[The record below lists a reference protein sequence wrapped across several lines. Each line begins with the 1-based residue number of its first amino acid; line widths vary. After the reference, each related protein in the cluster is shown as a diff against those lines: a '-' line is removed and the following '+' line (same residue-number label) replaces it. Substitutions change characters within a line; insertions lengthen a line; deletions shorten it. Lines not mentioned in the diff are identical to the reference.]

1 MNRIKELRTKRGL
14 SQAELGNVLGCISA
28 TVSKWELEQRQL
40 DPITINTL
48 CDYFGVSSDY
58 LLGRSEFQNPV
69 ISNADAA
76 LLRAYHAASLR
87 DQHLIDEILQ
97 AYAEAE
103 DTSKSAG

>member
-58 LLGRSEFQNPV
+58 LLGRSDFQNPV

-76 LLRAYHAASLR
+76 LLRAYHAAP
-87 DQHLIDEILQ
+87 QEIRAIVDTALAPYRQ
-97 AYAEAE
+97 EAIE
-103 DTSKSAG
+103 SSTA